1 MKDAHQAPKKEDAIL
16 LELAKIIKY
25 YASHINPLA
34 TPNYIPV
41 LPEMLNKN
49 VVDANRKEILKLT
62 AGEFLKEV
70 RTAPKPLQSE
80 IFGEALNAVNFLET
94 LGEHDEPYGV
104 VLATALAIV
113 ASEAEHP
120 QKSQLAGY
128 LNLLDANLVL
138 IATSEYEEST
148 EDSFEFIES
157 VLRDLMKILY
167 NPLRWYSWNPPQNT

>member
-1 MKDAHQAPKKEDAIL
+1 MKKSCQAPKEQDARL
-16 LELAKIIKY
+16 VELAKTIKH

-62 AGEFLKEV
+62 AGQFLKEV

-94 LGEHDEPYGV
+94 LGEHNEPYGV
-104 VLATALAIV
+104 ILATALAIV

-128 LNLLDANLVL
+128 LNLLDANLIL
-138 IATSEYEEST
+138 IATSEYEESK
-148 EDSFEFIES
+148 DASFEFIES
-157 VLRDLMKILY
+157 VLRDLTIILCGGE
-167 NPLRWYSWNPPQNT
+167 SWEPFKNA